1 MRFFSVFFAR
11 FFARFFDKNFNFFN
25 HLKNKREVIAWSF
38 YDFANQPFTTIII
51 TFLYAPFFTDV
62 ICASGEINGIGLWS
76 LAISI
81 TAIFVAF
88 ISPIIG
94 AISDTGGF
102 RKFFFIL
109 STWTC
114 IIATGCL
121 YFFKEGDV
129 YSALVYFI
137 IANIGFELGSVICNS
152 YLPEITEKKNFGKI
166 SGFAWGLGFLG
177 GLLSLIFLFSLMI
190 ILPMILINDIDLE
203 LKIVRFSTIF
213 VAIWFCIFSI
223 PAFYLVREKKS
234 EKLTKQHIN
243 KSFSAI
249 LKTFNDIKKYKKIV
263 RFLVARLF
271 YNDALITIFALGG
284 AYAIETLDFTLTET
298 LILGIVLNVFACLGS
313 FYFGRIE
320 DSFGPKFCIEI
331 SIITL
336 FFAVTLAF
344 FAPYFNNILIGKSIF
359 WLAGILIG
367 IMTGPSQSCSRSL
380 MARLTPEEKTNEFF
394 GFYAFT
400 GKATAFLG
408 PFLFALLSVYSA
420 QMGLLVVIL
429 FFLIGYIIFR
439 PLNVD

>member
-11 FFARFFDKNFNFFN
+11 FFARFFDKNFTFFN

-62 ICASGEINGIGLWS
+62 ICASDEINGIGLWS

-121 YFFKEGDV
+121 FFFKEGDV
-129 YSALVYFI
+129 YSALLYFI

-190 ILPMILINDIDLE
+190 ILPMILINFIDLE

-213 VAIWFCIFSI
+213 VAVWFCIFSI

-234 EKLTKQHIN
+234 EKLTKKHIK

-249 LKTFNDIKKYKKIV
+249 FNTFNDIKKYKKIV

-344 FAPYFNNILIGKSIF
+344 VAPYFTNLLIGKSIF

-429 FFLIGYIIFR
+429 FFLIGYIIFK

>member
-11 FFARFFDKNFNFFN
+11 FFARFFDKNFTFFN

-62 ICASGEINGIGLWS
+62 ICASDEINGIGLWS

-121 YFFKEGDV
+121 FFFKEGDI

-190 ILPMILINDIDLE
+190 ILPMILINFIDLE

-213 VAIWFCIFSI
+213 VGLSC
-223 PAFYLVREKKS
+223 K
-234 EKLTKQHIN
+234 HI
-243 KSFSAI
+243 
-249 LKTFNDIKKYKKIV
+249 
-263 RFLVARLF
+263 
-271 YNDALITIFALGG
+271 
-284 AYAIETLDFTLTET
+284 
-298 LILGIVLNVFACLGS
+298 
-313 FYFGRIE
+313 
-320 DSFGPKFCIEI
+320 
-331 SIITL
+331 
-336 FFAVTLAF
+336 
-344 FAPYFNNILIGKSIF
+344 
-359 WLAGILIG
+359 
-367 IMTGPSQSCSRSL
+367 
-380 MARLTPEEKTNEFF
+380 
-394 GFYAFT
+394 
-400 GKATAFLG
+400 
-408 PFLFALLSVYSA
+408 
-420 QMGLLVVIL
+420 
-429 FFLIGYIIFR
+429 
-439 PLNVD
+439 

>member
-11 FFARFFDKNFNFFN
+11 FFARFFDKNFTFFN

-62 ICASGEINGIGLWS
+62 ICASDEINGIGLWS

-121 YFFKEGDV
+121 FFFKEGDV

-190 ILPMILINDIDLE
+190 ILPMILINFIDLE

-213 VAIWFCIFSI
+213 VAVWFCIFSI

-234 EKLTKQHIN
+234 EKLTKKHIK

-249 LKTFNDIKKYKKIV
+249 FNTFNDIKKYKKIV

-313 FYFGRIE
+313 FYFGKIE

-344 FAPYFNNILIGKSIF
+344 VAPYFTNLLIGKSIF

-429 FFLIGYIIFR
+429 FFLIGYIIFK